1 LHMTRLPALLLLATL
16 SWNAQVS
23 AQGHAA
29 DNQSLWQRFQQPP
42 DDAKPMMRWWWF
54 GPAVST
60 DELDREIGA
69 MKAGGFGGFEVQPVY
84 PMSVDDPASGV
95 VNMEYLSDEFLAA
108 LRHVATTAQK
118 SGMRMD
124 VTLGSGWPFGGP
136 SVPITQASA
145 ELRKV
150 TLSIPAGASEL
161 HLPEMEPGERP
172 IALFVDTT
180 RVPLPDGAVVK
191 LTATAGE
198 RVGYLF
204 IAGRTGQLVK
214 RAAVGAEGFVIDH
227 MSKDAV
233 SGYLENVGD
242 RLLSAFRG
250 ATPPY
255 AIFSDSLE
263 AYGSSWTD
271 DLPQEFRRRRGY
283 DLLDHL
289 PALFSKDSAGAGVR
303 FDWARTLS
311 ELVNER
317 YLQPI
322 AAWARTNGTR
332 FRAQVYGLPPPTLSS
347 NSLVDLPEGEGAD
360 WRQFNSTRW
369 ATSAAHIYGAR
380 VASAETWTWLHSP
393 AWAAS
398 PLDMKVEADRHFLQ
412 GVNQIVGHGWP
423 YSPASAPEPGWAFYA
438 AAALNDH
445 NPWYPAMPAVSQY
458 LQRMSMILREG
469 EPGAEVA
476 IYLPSEDVYPEMQ
489 PEHASLN
496 DAMRARL
503 EPNIV
508 GQVLDAG
515 HSFDF
520 IDAPAILARK
530 LKSRLL
536 ILPGLSRIDPAAYR
550 EIATWVANGGIVIAT
565 GAPPNSG
572 GGLLEAKAATEEV
585 RRLSQQLFESN
596 ATGKAFVVQPP
607 ALTAS
612 LQRVLK
618 PDVEFAAPDPALGFV
633 HRRLTHGHVYFVA
646 NTSPRP
652 IVTSARF
659 TADNGAGEWW
669 DAISGAKSV
678 AGTGD
683 IAIRLAPYETR
694 LLVFLNDAR
703 PGTPPR
709 EPTLTPLLALSS
721 AWRTYI
727 NGQPRKVPQPGESW
741 TEDPALRSFSGVV
754 SYRRAVRIARS
765 DLDGDAR
772 VYVDFGSDSPLPES
786 APNRPRAALDAPV
799 RDAVQI
805 KVNGVD
811 AGVVW
816 TPPWRIDITQFLKPG
831 SNQLELI
838 VMNSALNARAGRQ
851 APDRR
856 LLTKRYGER
865 FLEQDLDKV
874 QPTPSGLLRKVTLV
888 RTSS

>member
-1 LHMTRLPALLLLATL
+1 
-16 SWNAQVS
+16 
-23 AQGHAA
+23 
-29 DNQSLWQRFQQPP
+29 
-42 DDAKPMMRWWWF
+42 MMRWWWF
-54 GPAVST
+54 GPAVAI

-84 PMSVDDPASGV
+84 PMSVDDAASGV
-95 VNMEYLSDEFLAA
+95 VNMKYLSDEFLAA

-118 SGMRMD
+118 AGMRMD

-136 SVPITQASA
+136 SVPITHASA
-145 ELRKV
+145 EIRKV
-150 TLSIPAGASEL
+150 TLSIPAGATEL
-161 HLPEMEPGERP
+161 HLPEMESGERS
-172 IALFVDTT
+172 IALFVDKT
-180 RVPLPDGAVVK
+180 RVPLPHGAVVK
-191 LTATAGE
+191 LTAVAGE

-204 IAGRTGQLVK
+204 VAGRTGQLVK

-233 SGYLENVGD
+233 SGYLGNVGD

-250 ATPPY
+250 VTPPY

-289 PALFSKDSAGAGVR
+289 PALFEKDSDGAGVR

-317 YLQPI
+317 YLQPLT
-322 AAWARTNGTR
+322 AWARTNGTR

-369 ATSAAHIYGAR
+369 ATSATHLYDVP

-423 YSPASAPEPGWAFYA
+423 YSPTSVPEPDWAFYA

-445 NPWYPAMPAVSQY
+445 NPWYPAMPAVSEY

-469 EPGAEVA
+469 EPGADVA
-476 IYLPSEDVYPEMQ
+476 IYLPSEDVYAEMQ

-496 DAMRARL
+496 DAMRAHL

-515 HSFDF
+515 HNFDF
-520 IDAPAILARK
+520 IDAPAILAGK
-530 LKSRLL
+530 LEFRLL

-550 EIATWVANGGIVIAT
+550 SIASWVANGGIVIAT
-565 GAPPNSG
+565 GAPPQSG
-572 GGLLEAKAATEEV
+572 GGLLEAKAVTEEV

-596 ATGKAFVVQPP
+596 ATGKALVVQPQ

-612 LQRVLK
+612 LQQVLK
-618 PDVEFAAPDPALGFV
+618 ADVEFADPNPALGFV
-633 HRRLTHGHVYFVA
+633 HRQLTHGHVYFVA
-646 NTSPRP
+646 NTSPQP

-669 DAISGAKSV
+669 DAITSTKSA
-678 AGTGD
+678 AGTGN
-683 IAIRLAPYETR
+683 IAVRLAPYEAR
-694 LLVFLNDAR
+694 LLVFLNDVRAGQ
-703 PGTPPR
+703 PER
-709 EPTLTPLLALSS
+709 EPALTPLLDLSS
-721 AWRTYI
+721 PWRTYI
-727 NGQPRKVPQPGESW
+727 NGQPRRVTQPGESW
-741 TEDPALRSFSGVV
+741 TEDPSLRHFSGVV
-754 SYRRAVRIARS
+754 SYRREVRIARR
-765 DLDGDAR
+765 DLDGNAR
-772 VYVDFGSDSPLPES
+772 VYVDFGSDRPLPES
-786 APNRPRAALDAPV
+786 PPNRPRAALDAPV

-811 AGVVW
+811 AGIVW
-816 TPPWRIDITQFLKPG
+816 TPPWRIDITRFLKPG

-838 VMNSALNARAGRQ
+838 VMNSALNARAGRP

-874 QPTPSGLLRKVTLV
+874 QPMPAGLLGKVTLV
-888 RTSS
+888 RATPTNPPR